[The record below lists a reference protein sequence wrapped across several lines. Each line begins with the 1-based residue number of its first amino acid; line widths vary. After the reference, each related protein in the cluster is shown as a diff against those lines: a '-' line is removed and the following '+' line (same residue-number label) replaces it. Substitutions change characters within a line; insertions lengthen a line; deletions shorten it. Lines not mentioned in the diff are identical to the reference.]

1 MLIDELHWLLFLWIS
16 PFQSPMYDTMYHK
29 APVTST
35 LMSTVTIGQLKCY
48 NRVTEYLSLT
58 QCLLTDY
65 RMTFKKVDKH
75 QKNATMLFY

>member
-1 MLIDELHWLLFLWIS
+1 
-16 PFQSPMYDTMYHK
+16 
-29 APVTST
+29 
-35 LMSTVTIGQLKCY
+35 MSTVTIGQLKCY